1 MDRSPHGSYVK
12 GGPHES
18 IQRVR
23 TNHLRLRVCLVMLAI
38 FFIISLILNI
48 IFMFTI
54 NSFKLQINHLNEN
67 LVDLKQILA
76 GVSVTIIDSKD
87 SKLPQS
93 SSYRRGY
100 VTAEDLSTE
109 REFVKNIKFKK

>member
-1 MDRSPHGSYVK
+1 M
-12 GGPHES
+12 
-18 IQRVR
+18 I
-23 TNHLRLRVCLVMLAI
+23 VMLAI